1 MPTVKLDPT
10 LEMFYEDDDY
20 TDPWRQPETV
30 VLHHGNAKSSQ
41 LWYAWVPLLAR
52 QYRVIRLDARG
63 FGRSSVPPEGYSWS
77 LSNFATDL
85 LRLLDHLKLDKV
97 HLVGETVGGTISLQF
112 AHEHPDRLHTLAVC
126 TSPYKFTGVSS
137 YVTNRNQ
144 VMQEGVEAWARKTA
158 GQRLEPGKSDP
169 AHREWYI
176 QQMGQTSQRVVLETL
191 AYLASQDLSPILPKI
206 QTPTLVLVAK
216 ESQMNSADRAQGMA
230 QLLPNAR
237 LVEIAGATGYVQ
249 HSAPEKCVDAW
260 REFVGRVAAQR
271 ASTPA
276 PGAARAGSGA
286 GRRAG

>member
-10 LEMFYEDDDY
+10 LEMYYEDDDY
-20 TDPWRQPETV
+20 TDPWRQPETI
-30 VLHHGNAKSSQ
+30 VLHHGNAKSSR

-63 FGRSSVPPEGYSWS
+63 FGRSSVPPEGYPWS

-85 LRLLDHLKLDKV
+85 QKLLDHLKLDKV
-97 HLVGETVGGTISLQF
+97 HLIGETVGGTICLQF
-112 AHEHPDRLHTLAVC
+112 AHEHPERLHSLAVC
-126 TSPYKFTGVSS
+126 TSPYKFAGVGS

-176 QQMGQTSQRVVLETL
+176 QQMGQTSRRVVLETL
-191 AYLASQDLSPILPKI
+191 AYLSSQDLSPILPKI

-216 ESQMNSADRAQGMA
+216 DSQMNSAERAQGMA
-230 QLLPNAR
+230 SLLPNGR

-260 REFVGRVAAQR
+260 REFIGRVSAAK
-271 ASTPA
+271 AAAPA
-276 PGAARAGSGA
+276 QSSGSPA
-286 GRRAG
+286 RRAR